1 MLQINGNL
9 GSHKTLIDSKLD
21 LVYFDEEI
29 EMITNMINELNTT
42 KSDKGDQDKVT
53 AELVRRKTIRLK
65 AEAERNLNSVPPE

>member
-65 AEAERNLNSVPPE
+65 AEAKGI